1 LLQPRSLTT
10 VASLPA
16 LAENTAKHSPERMVS
31 MKTEGRRQSENVEDR
46 RGQGGGFGGRFPGGR
61 AGAGGGLGLIAVV
74 ILALVFGVDPS
85 QLISGMEGAGPT
97 IEQQQGEP
105 YQETP
110 EEAQRSAF
118 VKVVLADTEDV
129 WTQVFA
135 SAGQTYRLP
144 TLVFFRGAVQSAC
157 GNAQSAM
164 GPFYCPS
171 DQKVY
176 LDLSFY
182 DDMAGKLGAKGDFA
196 FAYVIAHEVGHHVQT
211 LLGTS
216 AQVQQQRARAGETE
230 GNELSVRQELQA
242 DCYAGVWANHTEKQ
256 KHVLEVGDIEEAMA
270 AAAAVGDDRLQQRGQ
285 GYVVPESFTHGTSAQ
300 RAKWFNVGLKS
311 GDPNQCDTFS
321 ASF

>member
-1 LLQPRSLTT
+1 
-10 VASLPA
+10 
-16 LAENTAKHSPERMVS
+16 

-46 RGQGGGFGGRFPGGR
+46 RGQGGRFPGGR
-61 AGAGGGLGLIAVV
+61 AGAGGGLGLVV
-74 ILALVFGVDPS
+74 IVVLALVFGVDPS
-85 QLISGMEGAGPT
+85 QLISGMEGAGGPGA
-97 IEQQQGEP
+97 EQQSGP

-118 VKVVLADTEDV
+118 VRVVLADTEDV
-129 WTQVFA
+129 WKQVFTG
-135 SAGQTYRLP
+135 AGQTYRLP
-144 TLVFFRGAVQSAC
+144 TLVLFRGAVQSAC

-196 FAYVIAHEVGHHVQT
+196 FAYVVAHEVGHHVQT

-216 AQVQQQRARAGETE
+216 AQVQQQRARASEAE

-242 DCYAGVWANHTEKQ
+242 DCYAGVWAHHTEKQ
-256 KHVLEVGDIEEAMA
+256 KKVLEAGDIEEAMN

-300 RAKWFNVGLKS
+300 RAKWFNIGLKS
-311 GDPNQCDTFS
+311 GAPDQCDTFG
-321 ASF
+321 AADF